1 MSLFSWL
8 GNLFSSKPAK
18 PKEAELG
25 RNDLC
30 WCGSGKKYK
39 KCHLDKDEKDRFEEA
54 YAARVAAS
62 KQGRAGGRRPT
73 AAPQRPAEKAEGRG
87 R

>member
-1 MSLFSWL
+1 MSLASWFR
-8 GNLFSSKPAK
+8 NLFSPKPAQ
-18 PKEAELG
+18 PRGELG

-62 KQGRAGGRRPT
+62 KQGRAGGRRRSV
-73 AAPQRPAEKAEGRG
+73 AAPERPAEKAERRG

>member
-1 MSLFSWL
+1 VSLFSWL

-18 PKEAELG
+18 PQVELR
-25 RNDLC
+25 RNDPC

-39 KCHLDKDEKDRFEEA
+39 KCHLDKDEKEKYEA
-54 YAARVAAS
+54 AHAARVAA
-62 KQGRAGGRRPT
+62 QVRRANGMGGRPQ
-73 AAPQRPAEKAEGRG
+73 AAPKRPAEKAEPRG

>member
-1 MSLFSWL
+1 MSFFSWL
-8 GNLFSSKPAK
+8 GNLFSPKPAT
-18 PKEAELG
+18 PRPELG
-25 RNDLC
+25 RNDPC

-62 KQGRAGGRRPT
+62 KQGRAGGRRATP
-73 AAPQRPAEKAEGRG
+73 APQRPAEKSQGRSK
-87 R
+87 